1 MTEQIDGRLQDTRAL
16 PHLGNAGQGI
26 NRELPHLGNAG
37 RGDERLVS
45 YMQSLAERLRRVRIT
60 CGSWERVLKPSVTRS
75 SAGGDGATAI
85 LLDPPYA
92 TSGDLYA
99 GTADAQARACL
110 TEALR
115 PAPTPGPL
123 DGQEPLIG
131 EPS

>member
-85 LLDPPYA
+85 LLDPPPA
-92 TSGDLYA
+92 EICTQEPPTPKPAPASPRRSDPHPP
-99 GTADAQARACL
+99 QARS
-110 TEALR
+110 T
-115 PAPTPGPL
+115 GKNH
-123 DGQEPLIG
+123 
-131 EPS
+131 